1 MRGNC
6 LHNTVLGMVGPDW
19 YQELSPKQ
27 LETVDHLERCILQDY
42 VSKGYINT
50 KENMAALGLVLR
62 PNQQKLERALQ
73 ICCGDPVEFLLTLYQ
88 LSNPKRKQYSVNDRL
103 ILSAVVHLTMTFT
116 LRELHVRIPSPP
128 RKPKVVQEEPQEV
141 KKAKYKSPYLVPYTF
156 KPEPPA
162 HTGEYINSQIQHP
175 ESPYFSYL
183 EDLAGEMAQMREDP
197 NLGIMSRGLDGTEI
211 VYEIQA
217 AQDYYNEIHGT
228 NKNCILPP
236 TILVPLEKD
245 QRNAIGDTK
254 ALLDDLKEM
263 TVNAPFVKVQGIVF
277 VNAGVVITNLGRV
290 FFVQGSYQPC
300 DLEHPVYQYEEKE
313 QSLSALNTNIE
324 DDCCNVGEQDV
335 KCIPGAQQLNEFEE
349 SEREKSPAPA
359 CNEVH
364 PTFEDSSNGDG
375 CICTSKRI
383 IGKPFNGEAL
393 FVNGGIAISRIGPAY
408 LVSYS
413 VVRVDEAQPLR
424 RPRICCMKG
433 AEDSGY
439 WAAKGGACTC
449 VAQRKAVLRRY
460 QHCYPVTYVIG
471 GIVMTEVGPAY
482 MVSSVCKKKEIKK
495 PEVETADPD
504 ACKCKQEVDRFLKHR
519 CECETC
525 RAQERQDNA
534 TFIIAGMKGQEIDPP
549 IPIISACVSQKNCNC
564 LERYM
569 EKLKTMHEYRQ
580 RLETRWRMMSIQN
593 KYAIGGVVQTAR
605 GPMYMLTGIRP
616 PIQCACAEM
625 LRKQDEEKE
634 ARKRMP
640 EPPPAGRIKYHIQGV
655 RQMKCGQSVYILSQ
669 ALPVEPCPCEELFNR
684 FQGAHSRCMDR
695 YKSFMSKIQEA
706 HKDWGLG
713 ERWYESDQPIE
724 EERKPKTL
732 RKKKKKK
739 DFHATF
745 MSDYDYD
752 AQYSVTTPVQ
762 DRSSNM
768 SFLTWDNVDDKSIDM
783 RYDDRFD
790 VIDDPCV
797 KTTSKNYTAKSGTRL
812 SRSKEK
818 VSKKAVIIPEEK
830 ESEIKTFFP
839 TIGDLDCSPT
849 DLVQEEKKKK
859 LVVLQ

>member
-1 MRGNC
+1 
-6 LHNTVLGMVGPDW
+6 
-19 YQELSPKQ
+19 
-27 LETVDHLERCILQDY
+27 
-42 VSKGYINT
+42 
-50 KENMAALGLVLR
+50 
-62 PNQQKLERALQ
+62 
-73 ICCGDPVEFLLTLYQ
+73 
-88 LSNPKRKQYSVNDRL
+88 
-103 ILSAVVHLTMTFT
+103 
-116 LRELHVRIPSPP
+116 
-128 RKPKVVQEEPQEV
+128 
-141 KKAKYKSPYLVPYTF
+141 
-156 KPEPPA
+156 
-162 HTGEYINSQIQHP
+162 
-175 ESPYFSYL
+175 
-183 EDLAGEMAQMREDP
+183 MAQMREDP

-217 AQDYYNEIHGT
+217 AQDYYNEIHET
-228 NKNCILPP
+228 NMNCILPP

-245 QRNAIGDTK
+245 QRNAIDDTK

-290 FFVQGSYQPC
+290 FFVQGSYQSS
-300 DLEHPVYQYEEKE
+300 DVEHPMYQYEEKKP
-313 QSLSALNTNIE
+313 SLSALNTNIE

-335 KCIPGAQQLNEFEE
+335 KCLPGAQQLNEFED
-349 SEREKSPAPA
+349 SEIEKSPAPA

-393 FVNGGIAISRIGPAY
+393 FVNGGIVFSRIGPAY

-413 VVRVDEAQPLR
+413 VVRVEEAQPLK
-424 RPRICCMKG
+424 RPIICCMKG

-439 WAAKGGACTC
+439 GAAKGGACMC
-449 VAQRKAVLRRY
+449 VAQRKAILRRY

-525 RAQERQDNA
+525 RAQERRDNA

-549 IPIISACVSQKNCNC
+549 IPIISACVSQKNCTC
-564 LERYM
+564 LERYV
-569 EKLKTMHEYRQ
+569 EKLKRMHEYRQ

-605 GPMYMLTGIRP
+605 GPMYMVTGIRP

-625 LRKQDEEKE
+625 LRKQEEEKE

-684 FQGAHSRCMDR
+684 
-695 YKSFMSKIQEA
+695 
-706 HKDWGLG
+706 
-713 ERWYESDQPIE
+713 
-724 EERKPKTL
+724 
-732 RKKKKKK
+732 
-739 DFHATF
+739 
-745 MSDYDYD
+745 
-752 AQYSVTTPVQ
+752 
-762 DRSSNM
+762 
-768 SFLTWDNVDDKSIDM
+768 
-783 RYDDRFD
+783 
-790 VIDDPCV
+790 
-797 KTTSKNYTAKSGTRL
+797 
-812 SRSKEK
+812 
-818 VSKKAVIIPEEK
+818 
-830 ESEIKTFFP
+830 
-839 TIGDLDCSPT
+839 
-849 DLVQEEKKKK
+849 
-859 LVVLQ
+859 